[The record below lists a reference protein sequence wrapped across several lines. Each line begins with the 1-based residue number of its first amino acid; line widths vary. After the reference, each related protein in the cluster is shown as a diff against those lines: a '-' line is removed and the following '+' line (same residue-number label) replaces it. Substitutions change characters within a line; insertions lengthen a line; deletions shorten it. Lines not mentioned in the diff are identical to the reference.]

1 MSFLSLNVRMEG
13 DKLVAKGL
21 AAVEA
26 LLPGAIQKG
35 LEAVARAGYSGAFDL
50 LSGPRDP
57 AGAYPVPV
65 VRGHLRRLLGW
76 VKPGA
81 SKSKGGETFTS
92 GKFEA
97 IVFDAAEYS
106 VAIHEGKGSSRK
118 YGQRPYITDSMA
130 EVDGEK
136 ILDRAVWDF
145 ALKRS
150 GLA

>member
-1 MSFLSLNVRMEG
+1 MSFLSLNVTMVG
-13 DKLVAKGL
+13 DKVVAKGL
-21 AAVEA
+21 AFAEA

-35 LEAVARAGYSGAFDL
+35 LASVAMAGYSGAFQL

-65 VRGHLRRLLGW
+65 VVGNLRRLLGW

-81 SKSKGGETFTS
+81 SKSRGGETFTA
-92 GKFEA
+92 GKLEA

-106 VAIHEGKGSSRK
+106 ETIHEGKGSSEK
-118 YGQRPYITDSMA
+118 YGARPFVTDA
-130 EVDGEK
+130 VTEVDGARV
-136 ILDRAVWDF
+136 LDKAIWDF

-150 GLA
+150 GLG